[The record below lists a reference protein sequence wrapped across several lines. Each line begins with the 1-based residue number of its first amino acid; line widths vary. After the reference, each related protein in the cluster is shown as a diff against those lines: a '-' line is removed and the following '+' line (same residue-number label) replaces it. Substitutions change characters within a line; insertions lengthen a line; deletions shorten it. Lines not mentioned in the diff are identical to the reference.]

1 MTEFIQHYT
10 LKYTPLSPIHIGT
23 GDSYE
28 PTNYVIKEQ
37 TLYEFDTGSSVAA
50 FSEAERQELL
60 RILSGRPER
69 NMLSSVQKFFYDR
82 RDAII
87 PFAINAVPVFEGIA
101 NFYDSRIGKIA
112 NQEKNGQNVIN
123 KLEIERCA
131 YNPITRHPVLLG
143 SSVKGAV
150 RTALLDW
157 LNNRK
162 TLIRVTD
169 RKTGK
174 PRKENSQEMQQ
185 RLFGFRAG
193 KFELDPMRLIHLSD
207 AHWTANQTLPKTQIC
222 MTVNRKKQRVLDDNG
237 KERPS
242 QSENN
247 KNLNKLLESV
257 QPFHLR
263 AFSATLN
270 LQQTQNLSP
279 ALAGEKI
286 PKQPFSLTD
295 IAQACNAHYV
305 PLLLQEMDLL
315 EKRGFIDNTWQK
327 NIQDLLASIKTD
339 LEQGHAMIIRVGRHS
354 GAEAVTLDGVRQ
366 IKIMTGK
373 DPHTKKMRSSFE
385 DKTKTLWLAAEYKEQ
400 RTGLRPFGWLL
411 IEIQSGENPAF
422 PENAVLQQ
430 ICMEQLQTA
439 RQWADKQAE
448 QKRQMQAE
456 IERIK
461 KRKEQERQQQIEKQQ
476 AEARQK
482 QEALKK
488 QQEEADRKAKLSPIE
503 REIEEFLQP
512 IQPQEH
518 DTRLLKE
525 LETGRWEG
533 DDARIVAEKVKALM
547 EAAGKWK
554 PEFSGTNPKKLKLK
568 ERSQKVLRYLA

>member
-69 NMLSSVQKFFYDR
+69 NMLTAVQKFFYDR

-131 YNPITRHPVLLG
+131 YNPVTRQPVLLG
-143 SSVKGAV
+143 SSVKGAI

-157 LNNRK
+157 LNKGQPLN
-162 TLIRVTD
+162 
-169 RKTGK
+169 G
-174 PRKENSQEMQQ
+174 KENNKMLQQ

-237 KERPS
+237 NERPS
-242 QSENN
+242 QSESN

-270 LQQTQNLSP
+270 LQQTENLSL

-295 IAQACNAHYV
+295 IARACNAHYV

-315 EKRGFIDNTWQK
+315 EKRGFIDSTWQK

-339 LEQGHAMIIRVGRHS
+339 LEHGHAMIIRVGRHS
-354 GAEAVTLDGVRQ
+354 GAEAVTLEGVRQ
-366 IKIMTGK
+366 IRIMEGK
-373 DPHTKKMRSSFE
+373 DSDTKRMRFRDD

-430 ICMEQLQTA
+430 ICTEQLQTA

-456 IERIK
+456 VERIK
-461 KRKEQERQQQIEKQQ
+461 KRREHERQQQIEKQQ

-512 IQPQEH
+512 VQPQEH

-525 LETGRWEG
+525 LEAGRWEG

-547 EAAGKWK
+547 EAAGKWM
-554 PEFSGTNPKKLKLK
+554 PDFSHTNKKKLKLK

>member
-28 PTNYVIKEQ
+28 PTNYIIKEQ

-69 NMLSSVQKFFYDR
+69 NMLTAVQKFFYDR

-87 PFAINAVPVFEGIA
+87 PFAINAVPVFKGIA

-143 SSVKGAV
+143 SSIKGAV

-157 LNNRK
+157 LNKGQPLN
-162 TLIRVTD
+162 
-169 RKTGK
+169 G
-174 PRKENSQEMQQ
+174 KENNKMLQQ

-207 AHWTANQTLPKTQIC
+207 AHWTANQSLPKTQIC
-222 MTVNRKKQRVLDDNG
+222 MTVNRKKQRVLNDNG

-286 PKQPFSLTD
+286 PKQPFRLTD

-439 RQWADKQAE
+439 RQWTDKQAE

-456 IERIK
+456 VE
-461 KRKEQERQQQIEKQQ
+461 
-476 AEARQK
+476 
-482 QEALKK
+482 
-488 QQEEADRKAKLSPIE
+488 RKAKLSPIE
-503 REIEEFLQP
+503 REIEEFLQL